1 MSTATVVHK
10 LANIERL
17 AGFAMVGSDDL
28 VNAAIPLAADV
39 PMQPRGA
46 EARSMV
52 VRSAPPMDKQAS
64 DKSLWAWGAGLL
76 AGRAPA

>member
-17 AGFAMVGSDDL
+17 AGYAMVGSDEL
-28 VNAAIPLAADV
+28 VNAAIPPAADV
-39 PMQPRGA
+39 PIQPRSA
-46 EARSMV
+46 ETRAVV
-52 VRSAPPMDKQAS
+52 VRTGPTTDKQAA